1 MSENNLN
8 EEIMVTVEDA
18 PAITVNTPLVQNLT
32 ADNAA
37 PTAKTVGDALA
48 AKVDADDVM
57 EHVTIT
63 FDGIESDQQ
72 GVLLVS
78 AEDIPLTDSTTVN
91 PQTGAGSIKSELDRI
106 DAKTAADIAYGLN
119 VSVKDKIDDLAGD
132 LGDVQAAMRG
142 DEIPIDGTTGAQ
154 SVKEAIDEVDG
165 KTAADIVYA
174 DTTTVK
180 AKVDAIEAAL
190 GTVQTA
196 VASAVKTTAQTLTDA
211 EKQQARTNIAAAGT
225 AEAVLVNA
233 QSLTT
238 SQQAQARANIAAIGA
253 ADAVSVNAQTLTTSQ
268 QAQARANISAAA
280 ADAVS
285 ALSGI
290 LNGAFRIERYDY
302 TVASVPASGAATI
315 TAAQFGI
322 VDIPGY
328 VPAGVV
334 TYSTGTQSCVPYYL
348 DAHTTTGNVLM
359 IKNLTSTAIT
369 DREVFVAILWVKSD
383 LMV

>member
-1 MSENNLN
+1 MSENNNLN
-8 EEIMVTVEDA
+8 EEVSVTVEDA

-165 KTAADIVYA
+165 KTAADIPYVTGTSVA
-174 DTTTVK
+174 EKIAAMDT
-180 AKVDAIEAAL
+180 AIAA
-190 GTVQTA
+190 VQTA
-196 VASAVKTTAQTLTDA
+196 AGNAVKVTAQSLTDGEKVQARANISAVAPT
-211 EKQQARTNIAAAGT
+211 
-225 AEAVLVNA
+225 EAVLLEA

-238 SQQAQARANIAAIGA
+238 SQQSQARANIGALGA
-253 ADAVSVNAQTLTTSQ
+253 ADVADAVRTSEQTLTTAQ
-268 QAQARANISAAA
+268 QAQARANI
-280 ADAVS
+280 
-285 ALSGI
+285 GI
-290 LNGAFRIERYDY
+290 IAETPASE
-302 TVASVPASGAATI
+302 TVALECGLSAKFTKCGHMCSIYVSG
-315 TAAQFGI
+315 QLS
-322 VDIPGY
+322 
-328 VPAGVV
+328 AGVSQWATMGTIPAAYTPFSDNMLANMAGYDGYIIIHPSGV
-334 TYSTGTQSCVPYYL
+334 IQAGYTIAANAWVFLSTTYIC
-348 DAHTTTGNVLM
+348 A
-359 IKNLTSTAIT
+359 
-369 DREVFVAILWVKSD
+369 
-383 LMV
+383 